1 MLEWL
6 RFEAGRKPSGL
17 CGAALYIASLS
28 HGLSCSKSEILVFKY
43 YLQKKRTTC
52 SWSCDQEVTGS
63 NLGNSLWQKCKIK
76 VVHICEATLTKRLIE
91 FENTESGSLTID
103 EFNTR
108 AEELEKEETL
118 VLQFFS
124 GSKGSGITEVLCEHK
139 KSVKLPFA
147 HGLCES
153 CYTDFVKLSGGLDG
167 GSEPPA
173 FQRAERQRLIAK
185 QDAEEIVE
193 DPNFPMSNQVESY
206 VGDYLEWHIDFPAT
220 FTTFSTTFSV
230 CSFSIEV
237 SHSSRAVLTRFLA
250 DIFTKSLT
258 DPHINFIHDKLGAFS
273 VAKTDHNVSP
283 DILNGMDGM
292 GHDDHYESANFSD
305 IDDVEVDSYLHNEQE
320 KRFKKIIWEKMNRE
334 YLEEQAAKEA
344 DALAA
349 KKKRESYLANCTED
363 QKNLGAETD
372 AAVEKSRK
380 ERQQKRA
387 AELKISGAAQTA
399 AEATKQML
407 AKKRLSSKINY
418 DVLEKLFDDS
428 EPENPKKARIVDDS
442 TYDNELKSDKIDPEV
457 DETYEEEEAFGEDV
471 HYNEDVGAYDYDQ
484 HYDFD
489 VY

>member
-1 MLEWL
+1 MLELL
-6 RFEAGRKPSGL
+6 RFEAGLFGGRKPNISRT
-17 CGAALYIASLS
+17 ALHILASM
-28 HGLSCSKSEILVFKY
+28 
-43 YLQKKRTTC
+43 KRD
-52 SWSCDQEVTGS
+52 WMQ
-63 NLGNSLWQKCKIK
+63 IK

-118 VLQFFS
+118 VLQLYS

-173 FQRAERQRLIAK
+173 FQRAERQRLMAK
-185 QDAEEIVE
+185 QEAEEIVE

-206 VGDYLEWHIDFPAT
+206 VGDYLEPENGRDTQSVKNVHISGSKQIGKYL
-220 FTTFSTTFSV
+220 FS
-230 CSFSIEV
+230 
-237 SHSSRAVLTRFLA
+237 LA
-250 DIFTKSLT
+250 ARMLEW
-258 DPHINFIHDKLGAFS
+258 AFS

-292 GHDDHYESANFSD
+292 GHDDHYESENFSD

-349 KKKRESYLANCTED
+349 KKKRESYLATCTED

-387 AELKISGAAQTA
+387 AELKISGPAQTA